1 MQDNLKCTECTEKV
15 IQDYSD
21 LLMKYEK
28 LKERSTIIGELEN
41 VERRLA
47 NFLQEE
53 NESLRNRIKFLEDML
68 ERREQ
73 ELSKYEV
80 END

>member
-1 MQDNLKCTECTEKV
+1 MHDNLKCTECTEKV

-53 NESLRNRIKFLEDML
+53 NETLRNRIKFLEDML

>member
-1 MQDNLKCTECTEKV
+1 MQDNLECTECTEKV

-28 LKERSTIIGELEN
+28 LKERSTIIDDLEN
-41 VERRLA
+41 VERRLV

-53 NESLRNRIKFLEDML
+53 NETLRNRIKFLEDML

-73 ELSKYEV
+73 EISKYEV

>member
-53 NESLRNRIKFLEDML
+53 NETLRNRIKFLEDML
-68 ERREQ
+68 ERKEQ

>member
-1 MQDNLKCTECTEKV
+1 MQDNSKCTECTEKV

-28 LKERSTIIGELEN
+28 LKERSTIIGDLEN

-53 NESLRNRIKFLEDML
+53 NETLRNRIKFLEDML

>member
-1 MQDNLKCTECTEKV
+1 MQDNSKCTECTEKA

-80 END
+80 ENV

>member
-1 MQDNLKCTECTEKV
+1 MQDNSKCTECTEKV

-41 VERRLA
+41 VERRFA

-53 NESLRNRIKFLEDML
+53 NESLHNRIKFLEDML